1 MEVADRVGNARRA
14 ISGKPAHGPPL
25 DVEGGGPRRALCDV
39 AELHLVPA
47 TFVGGKARTGEREVD
62 VDRLAASGSPFGDF
76 ICATIVGIFGGG
88 GGRGGCGAACIC
100 MLSRLGCPR
109 VSNPCGIVL
118 FCARALCF
126 SACCSAFL
134 LTAYQHSCFVLSDE
148 SACSPA
154 TVAVVAYVY
163 TTVTLVL
170 ADVLVAPDVR
180 FHGIAAGHC
189 LQAIWPCDR
198 SCDRLVHVLVFDD
211 VVVVVVAVAL
221 PGHVVVVMVAL
232 PGRGALSR

>member
-25 DVEGGGPRRALCDV
+25 DVEGGGPRRALSDV

-134 LTAYQHSCFVLSDE
+134 WTAFTLIVLSDE

-154 TVAVVAYVY
+154 SCSRCICIH
-163 TTVTLVL
+163 
-170 ADVLVAPDVR
+170 D
-180 FHGIAAGHC
+180 GHTR
-189 LQAIWPCDR
+189 PCRRACSTRCPLPWDR
-198 SCDRLVHVLVFDD
+198 RR
-211 VVVVVVAVAL
+211 AL
-221 PGHVVVVMVAL
+221 PSSHMA
-232 PGRGALSR
+232 ALSFVRSPCSCPCLR